1 MGISHPLRQ
10 RSSGRRIALAV
21 AAAAIGVLATV
32 LPAHAQVPNP
42 DVFINQVL
50 AYRNLNETGD
60 LFFLIRYELPIVTPA
75 GADAWCAELEK
86 TDGCSLTPPVP
97 EAPWSLDVG
106 TVTLTAY
113 TAFTTV
119 PVVAQATGA
128 PRIDHSLGGIYFTPG
143 HGIEWDTENGGS
155 DVQVCVD
162 PSVTLYVPATAAC
175 APPSWQAGA
184 TTTAARAQL
193 ETDILGVVLN
203 IQIERLYQFGVLV
216 NSKNLLTS
224 EGGKLAT
231 EALGFMDSLVPN
243 AFQTS
248 TGSTVNAGYTPV
260 AGDSALQQAL
270 DAAAAGSGVLDSLDV
285 VASAWF
291 GMNGSTLATFAYMLF
306 GVALSGY
313 MWTQT
318 KSKELTSMAF
328 LAPFTFGMFHRAPTI
343 AVMFTLVA
351 VMVPLTVAWIVRKL
365 PN

>member
-1 MGISHPLRQ
+1 MLSVL
-10 RSSGRRIALAV
+10 AAV
-21 AAAAIGVLATV
+21 APV
-32 LPAHAQVPNP
+32 HAQAGPNP
-42 DVFINQVL
+42 DAFINQVL

-75 GADAWCAELEK
+75 GADAWCAELED
-86 TDGCSLTPPVP
+86 TAGCSLSPPVP

-119 PVVAQATGA
+119 PVVAQATGV
-128 PRIDHSLGGIYFTPG
+128 PRIDHSLGGSYFTPG

-162 PSVTLYVPATAAC
+162 PSVTFYSPATPDCSA
-175 APPSWQAGA
+175 PSWQAGD
-184 TTTAARAQL
+184 TVVAARSQL
-193 ETDILGVVLN
+193 EADILGVMLN
-203 IQIERLYQFGVLV
+203 VQIERLYQFGVLV
-216 NSKNLLTS
+216 NNNNLLTTL
-224 EGGKLAT
+224 GAALAG

-248 TGSTVNAGYTPV
+248 TAPAISAGYTPV

-270 DAAAAGSGVLDSLDV
+270 DADAASSDV
-285 VASAWF
+285 IASIDVIASAWF
-291 GMNGSTLATFAYMLF
+291 GMDGSMLATFAYVAF

-318 KSKELTSMAF
+318 KNKELTSMAF
-328 LAPFTFGMFHRAPTI
+328 LGPLTFGMFHRAPTI
-343 AVMFTLVA
+343 AVMFTLIA
-351 VMVPLTVAWIVRKL
+351 LMVPLTVAWIVRKL